1 MSESDNFISLVY
13 TGIYTVIFLD
23 IFMDFFLDIC
33 SFGGVS
39 NLRDLSRKLGP

>member
-1 MSESDNFISLVY
+1 MSESDCFISLVY

-33 SFGGVS
+33 SFFI
-39 NLRDLSRKLGP
+39 N

>member
-1 MSESDNFISLVY
+1 MSESDSFILLVY

-33 SFGGVS
+33 IFFI
-39 NLRDLSRKLGP
+39 N

>member
-33 SFGGVS
+33 IFFI
-39 NLRDLSRKLGP
+39 N